1 MTIAYVVAGGPREE
15 IVLDDFLF
23 AHEDVLY
30 IGADHGAIALLEAG
44 ITPHA
49 AVGDFDSMTKEE
61 WLTVKENVQEIEGFQ
76 AEKNETDTELAILKA
91 LESSPTC
98 IYVTGVTGG
107 RLDHYESNL
116 HTVYRMQ
123 KQFPQT
129 PIYIINKTNRL
140 QFLFAGTHQIVKN
153 ELYDY
158 LSFYP
163 FGEAVEKMTLRGV
176 KYETTDLDIPIGSS
190 RFTSNEI
197 IEDFAKAT
205 FTKGTCLMIQSRDA

>member
-1 MTIAYVVAGGPREE
+1 MTIAYVVAGGPKEE
-15 IVLDDFLF
+15 IVIDDFLF
-23 AHEDVLY
+23 AHEDVLF
-30 IGADHGAIALLEAG
+30 IGADHGAVALLEAG
-44 ITPHA
+44 IVPHA

-61 WLTVKENVQEIEGFQ
+61 WAFVQSQITDVEGFQ

-123 KQFPQT
+123 KQYPNT
-129 PIYIINKTNRL
+129 PMYILNPTNRL
-140 QFLFAGTHQIVKN
+140 QFLFAGTHRIPNN
-153 ELYDY
+153 EMYHY

-163 FGEAVEKMTLRGV
+163 FGESVTNMTLRGV

-197 IEDFAKAT
+197 VEDEAVAT
-205 FTKGTCLMIQSRDA
+205 FTSGVCLMIQSRDA